1 MSPLNPSEVERIR
14 DLEMEVTML
23 KTNFSNYSAGVE
35 KLSSKVDKINEKLFA
50 FLGLTVLTL
59 LSAAGTLLIILYQQV
74 SNK

>member
-1 MSPLNPSEVERIR
+1 MSPLNPSEVERIH

-23 KTNFSNYSAGVE
+23 KTNFSNHTVGVE

>member
-1 MSPLNPSEVERIR
+1 VSPLNPSEVERIR

>member
-1 MSPLNPSEVERIR
+1 MNPSEVERIH
-14 DLEMEVTML
+14 DLEVEVTML
-23 KTNFSNYSAGVE
+23 KTQFGHHTVGVD

-50 FLGLTVLTL
+50 FLGVAVLTL